1 MQYAVCLLSLQINW
15 SLRFTLSKRTHVSIE
30 YDNLMV
36 QMYI

>member
-1 MQYAVCLLSLQINW
+1 MQYAVCLLSLQI
-15 SLRFTLSKRTHVSIE
+15 TLSKRTHVSIE